1 MCTSLHISQEQT
13 RVDLGIRV
21 EMKEHQLRSIL
32 KDTFETKLSYEHED
46 FTATTYCMNQK
57 DALLE
62 STKKV

>member
-1 MCTSLHISQEQT
+1 MY
-13 RVDLGIRV
+13 LGIRV

-32 KDTFETKLSYEHED
+32 KDTFETKLSYQGEH

-57 DALLE
+57 DASFE